1 MSLFDKIK
9 KEASSNN
16 EENKKPVYP
25 TQTMLCIRVIV
36 AGYLLYLSYDLFV
49 TREASSIKLWQLI
62 LILAIFVICSV
73 YIIANSIYLFVKG
86 MYVGGKAD
94 VEKEPENINVFEE
107 IACEANE
114 TAAESTDELSVSD
127 EQTTP

>member
-25 TQTMLCIRVIV
+25 TQTMLCIRVII
-36 AGYLLYLSYDLFV
+36 AGYLLYLSYDLFI
-49 TREASSIKLWQLI
+49 TREASSIKLWELI
-62 LILAIFVICSV
+62 LILTLFIICGV
-73 YIIANSIYLFVKG
+73 YIIVNSIYLFAKG

-94 VEKEPENINVFEE
+94 VEEE
-107 IACEANE
+107 QESDPSNE
-114 TAAESTDELSVSD
+114 
-127 EQTTP
+127 